1 MEPVVRHGWIRW
13 GGAGRIAYFHGAHQ
27 RISLA
32 SNQKKFQ
39 VYLVSMK
46 NQEFLEVFLEIIL
59 QAPPNQHRI
68 AAV

>member
-13 GGAGRIAYFHGAHQ
+13 GGAGRMAYFHRAHQ